1 MKKNKKLIPLDKFIN
16 EALYKKKNGYYMKN
30 ISFDKKGDF
39 ITSPNIS
46 ILFSEIITIWI
57 VMYWEY
63 IGKPKNF
70 NLIEL
75 GAGNGEMML
84 QIMKTSKKFP
94 TFYQSTNN
102 YIFEKS
108 NFLKNTQKKNL
119 KDFKVNWI
127 RDIQNIKNKEKSLFI
142 GNEFLDA
149 FPIKQFKKIKNKWY
163 ENYVEEVNQKRSVKS
178 VKVNLKKYYKLVN
191 FNFVNNQKFIEI
203 SPEQI
208 SFIKKLISYLIKTK
222 SAVLFID
229 YGYQKKEMF
238 NTLQGIKNHKKTNFL
253 KHKGSTDITHLIN
266 FNFLKKFFTKYGLIV
281 NGVTS
286 QGNFLKEMG
295 IFDRAE
301 IIAKNLSFKE
311 KINIFYRIKR
321 LTHPHEMGDLFKF
334 FFASHKSI
342 KFKKGFIK

>member
-108 NFLKNTQKKNL
+108 NFLKNTQKK
-119 KDFKVNWI
+119 
-127 RDIQNIKNKEKSLFI
+127 
-142 GNEFLDA
+142 
-149 FPIKQFKKIKNKWY
+149 
-163 ENYVEEVNQKRSVKS
+163 
-178 VKVNLKKYYKLVN
+178 
-191 FNFVNNQKFIEI
+191 
-203 SPEQI
+203 
-208 SFIKKLISYLIKTK
+208 
-222 SAVLFID
+222 
-229 YGYQKKEMF
+229 
-238 NTLQGIKNHKKTNFL
+238 
-253 KHKGSTDITHLIN
+253 
-266 FNFLKKFFTKYGLIV
+266 
-281 NGVTS
+281 
-286 QGNFLKEMG
+286 
-295 IFDRAE
+295 
-301 IIAKNLSFKE
+301 
-311 KINIFYRIKR
+311 
-321 LTHPHEMGDLFKF
+321 
-334 FFASHKSI
+334 
-342 KFKKGFIK
+342 KFKRF